1 MKMRQ
6 LKRYMICFLMTGSL
20 AGTVFSQKIT
30 LERCK
35 EQALKNNVA
44 IRNGALSVQAA
55 EQTKK
60 EAFTKYFPS
69 VSASA
74 NTFTSSK
81 ALMEMTIKG
90 GNLPVYDGNPANL
103 ATATQFAYFP
113 DANIAMLKKGS
124 VAMVS
129 ATQPLFAG
137 GRIVNGNKLASVG
150 VEAQK
155 LSAALSANEVTL
167 QTEQYFW
174 QIVSLEEKM
183 KTINQVE
190 LLLQNLQ
197 KDVDLAYKAGVSPM
211 NDVLNVKLKRNE
223 LSGNRLKVENGIRIC
238 KMALCQYAG
247 MPNDSTLEID
257 YAESD
262 FRLISSPETYAVNPQ
277 EAVAHRTESR
287 LLQKSVEASRLQ
299 VRIKQGE
306 LLPEAGV
313 GVTYATENMLGYER
327 HYGIAFA
334 SLKVPVSDW
343 WGGSHAIKK
352 RKLDEQ
358 IAINNQTNANEQML
372 LQIQQTWQD
381 LKESYKQIGIAQV
394 AVDQATE
401 NHRLN
406 ADSYKAG
413 TVSLSDLLSAQSSLQ
428 QSKDRYVDACT
439 DYMMKKLKYLQATGR

>member
-1 MKMRQ
+1 MRQ
-6 LKRYMICFLMTGSL
+6 LTRYMICFLMTGSL
-20 AGTVFSQKIT
+20 AGTVFSQKVS

-103 ATATQFAYFP
+103 AMATQFAYFP
-113 DANIAMLKKGS
+113 DANIAMLKNGS
-124 VAMVS
+124 IATVS

-137 GRIVNGNKLASVG
+137 GRIINGNKLANIG

-155 LSAALSANEVTL
+155 LSAALSANEVIL
-167 QTEQYFW
+167 HTEQYFW
-174 QIVSLEEKM
+174 QIVSLEEKL

-197 KDVDLAYKAGVSPM
+197 KDVDLAYKAGVVPM

-223 LSGNRLKVENGIRIC
+223 LSGSRLKVENGIRIC

-247 MPNDSTLEID
+247 MTYDSTMEID

-262 FRLISSPETYAVNPQ
+262 FRLISSPETYAVNPH
-277 EAVAHRTESR
+277 EAVAHRTEFR
-287 LLQKSVEASRLQ
+287 LLQKNVEASRLQ
-299 VRIKQGE
+299 VRIKLGE

-313 GVTYATENMLGYER
+313 GVTYTTENLLGYER
-327 HYGIAFA
+327 HYGMAFA

-406 ADSYKAG
+406 TDSYKAG
-413 TVSLSDLLSAQSSLQ
+413 TVPLSDLLSAQASLQ

-439 DYMMKKLKYLQATGR
+439 DYMVKKLKYLQSTGR